1 MKVIGAGLPKTGTK
15 SLAAALRH
23 LGCTVHDVE
32 EHWRFY
38 CDEYNAAFEGN
49 IPDFKKMYKDVDAT
63 TDSPACYF
71 YKEIFN
77 AFPDSKVI
85 LSVRENEETWKKS
98 LIKTDEIM
106 WSVLESPVVKLG
118 QHVTPTGRKC
128 IRLVQRV
135 GIHLQNEVD
144 YRKHNDDVI
153 ASIPANQLLV
163 FNPREGWGPLCAF
176 LEVKVPDIPFPQI
189 NEVMKVIGAGLPKTG
204 TKSLAA
210 ALRHLGCTVHDVEEH
225 WRYYSDKYNAA
236 FEGNIPD
243 FKKMYKDVDA
253 TTDSP
258 ACFFYKEIFEAFP
271 DSKVILS
278 VRENE
283 ETWQKSLLK
292 TKEVIDSVLDSPV
305 IKLCQHVTPTG
316 REWSRLVQRVGIHL
330 QNEVDYRK
338 HNDDV
343 IASIPT
349 NQLLVFNPREGWVPL
364 CAFLEVEVP
373 DIPFPQINVSSK
385 DVSTILLNSWTVRRM
400 RKELVLVMS
409 LLVLLIA
416 CACAVFFSS

>member
-163 FNPREGWGPLCAF
+163 FNPNTHEEG
-176 LEVKVPDIPFPQI
+176 I
-189 NEVMKVIGAGLPKTG
+189 NAG
-204 TKSLAA
+204 
-210 ALRHLGCTVHDVEEH
+210 
-225 WRYYSDKYNAA
+225 
-236 FEGNIPD
+236 
-243 FKKMYKDVDA
+243 
-253 TTDSP
+253 
-258 ACFFYKEIFEAFP
+258 
-271 DSKVILS
+271 
-278 VRENE
+278 
-283 ETWQKSLLK
+283 
-292 TKEVIDSVLDSPV
+292 
-305 IKLCQHVTPTG
+305 
-316 REWSRLVQRVGIHL
+316 
-330 QNEVDYRK
+330 
-338 HNDDV
+338 
-343 IASIPT
+343 
-349 NQLLVFNPREGWVPL
+349 
-364 CAFLEVEVP
+364 
-373 DIPFPQINVSSK
+373 
-385 DVSTILLNSWTVRRM
+385 DVSFRSTDCLCRCSI
-400 RKELVLVMS
+400 
-409 LLVLLIA
+409 
-416 CACAVFFSS
+416 FFFVK